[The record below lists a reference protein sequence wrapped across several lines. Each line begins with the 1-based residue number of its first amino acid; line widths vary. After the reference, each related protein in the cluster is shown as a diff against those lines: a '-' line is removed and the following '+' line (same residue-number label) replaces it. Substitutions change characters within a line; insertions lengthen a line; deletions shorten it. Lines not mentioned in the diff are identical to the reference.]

1 MVLDVFSPGYLCVG
15 SSVLK
20 YVAYAMALPVAYV
33 AEYMLGWRLVDLP
46 TVIVVWLICVGVW
59 MFTQDAPH
67 APTSRGDSEPTP
79 ATKLLRRMTS
89 KENVRTQPMSCPE
102 PIIPSSDSATNEP

>member
-79 ATKLLRRMTS
+79 ATKLLRRMTT
-89 KENVRTQPMSCPE
+89 KNVRTQPMSCPE

>member
-1 MVLDVFSPGYLCVG
+1 MVLDVFSPGFLCVG

-33 AEYMLGWRLVDLP
+33 AEHMLGWRLVDLP

-67 APTSRGDSEPTP
+67 APTSRGITRHQP
-79 ATKLLRRMTS
+79 ATRRLRLR
-89 KENVRTQPMSCPE
+89 ERSC
-102 PIIPSSDSATNEP
+102 